1 MLGIYSY
8 LPFIMPNAAGCCY
21 RLTRQRAKLIMQH
34 YRCET
39 VLALNFVKQIDV
51 ESNSSR
57 ENM

>member
-1 MLGIYSY
+1 
-8 LPFIMPNAAGCCY
+8 MPNAAGCCY